1 MATKT
6 TAKKDA
12 KESIKKTVGAEKAKT
27 AAKKAL
33 VVDPYEEKKK
43 AEKARVKAS
52 AAEFIKS
59 DLVSEEYKQKYA
71 DLVADIE
78 EKTNLLNNL
87 YGIEAEAVSMA
98 ELVNAHN
105 VLQAELDA
113 EAKVAADERLAA
125 KNADEA
131 ERKQMLEDL
140 KAEYD
145 KAKKILAAEQKQYE
159 SDLKVARE
167 REQAEFDYN
176 LKRERSKENDAWADQ
191 KAARE
196 KELATKEAN
205 LAERIAE
212 ITAKEASIA
221 ELEAKVAEIPELVK
235 KATEEGKAAG
245 KKEAETSHV
254 FEKRA
259 MEKQNEF
266 DKTILSNKIE
276 LQENTIGE
284 LQAKVASLEAKL
296 DAAYTRNQEL
306 ATTVAKNSGVKE
318 VIRAA
323 EPTK

>member
-113 EAKVAADERLAA
+113 EAKAAAEERLAA
-125 KNADEA
+125 KNAD
-131 ERKQMLEDL
+131 
-140 KAEYD
+140 
-145 KAKKILAAEQKQYE
+145 
-159 SDLKVARE
+159 
-167 REQAEFDYN
+167 
-176 LKRERSKENDAWADQ
+176 
-191 KAARE
+191 
-196 KELATKEAN
+196 
-205 LAERIAE
+205 
-212 ITAKEASIA
+212 
-221 ELEAKVAEIPELVK
+221 
-235 KATEEGKAAG
+235 
-245 KKEAETSHV
+245 
-254 FEKRA
+254 
-259 MEKQNEF
+259 
-266 DKTILSNKIE
+266 
-276 LQENTIGE
+276 
-284 LQAKVASLEAKL
+284 
-296 DAAYTRNQEL
+296 
-306 ATTVAKNSGVKE
+306 
-318 VIRAA
+318 
-323 EPTK
+323 